1 MPPIPLAP
9 PVFDLIGRINAATT
23 VAATWDIYMTAAR
36 DMGLCW
42 GIAFFLPDD
51 KSIGDTT
58 FAKHL
63 PDDWLQNYVRQ
74 GYQSDDPLIQLC
86 RTSLTPV
93 SWSMADWDGLLTG
106 KQIDWRNDNI
116 AAGVHN
122 GLTIPD
128 RRDGHLKLIS
138 LSGKK
143 ANIHPLDQK
152 TLYYAGL
159 ETLARMHELGLHDG
173 DSPFQ
178 QLSPRERECLNW
190 LAAGKSDWGI
200 GQILSISEKTV
211 ATHIDRVKHKLGV
224 ATRAQAIVIALRH
237 GILNF

>member
-1 MPPIPLAP
+1 MPPMLLAP
-9 PVFDLIGRINAATT
+9 PVFELIGRINTAATVT
-23 VAATWDIYMTAAR
+23 AAWDIYMAAAR
-36 DMGLCW
+36 DMGLSW
-42 GIAFFLPDD
+42 GIAFFVSDD
-51 KSIGDTT
+51 RNIGDTT
-58 FAKHL
+58 FARHL

-74 GYQSDDPLIQLC
+74 GYQADDPLIRIC
-86 RTSLTPV
+86 RKSITPF
-93 SWSMADWDGLLTG
+93 SWSMADWDGLLSG

-116 AAGVHN
+116 AAGIHG

-138 LSGKK
+138 LSSKTTK
-143 ANIHPLDQK
+143 IHPLDQK

-159 ETLARMHELGLHDG
+159 ETLARMHELGLRDG

-178 QLSPRERECLNW
+178 PLSPRERECLNW
-190 LAAGKSDWGI
+190 LAAGKSDGGI
-200 GQILSISEKTV
+200 GQILSISAKTV